1 MTERKLQ
8 RNRRGFT
15 LTEVLLA
22 LAILIILLA
31 LAMIPISRHQ
41 RNIRQTELDSKAE
54 TIYLAAQNRLS
65 QLQAS
70 GRSDEYGKDRATAL
84 NNIPWDAEQDK
95 YTTSTLYYVT
105 SAAKST
111 DTSAA
116 GSILPREQVEAELWD
131 ANWVIEY
138 DPGSGSVYAVFY
150 SEKPMQYSFD
160 AFNPLRSR
168 DRRVQEGATVGY
180 YGGDSVQSE
189 DTGKLTP
196 KMEIINKERLLLKVT
211 CDTPRDPLHFYVT
224 VTDAQGHSTGRME
237 LTGSEVNV
245 SYRTYTVTMVLD
257 DLTEG
262 KRFSQQRRFRQLT
275 PGSDLTLKVEV
286 ESDSR
291 LVDSVTGK
299 LTTNSLFA
307 EVRDGGTTAVVTYAR
322 HLQNLDEGSGLPTA
336 ITRALQEQD
345 IQFVNTG
352 MDDGWDSCYPG
363 RRFTPIYNENLAYYD
378 STVAVGT
385 QSYHPVVYELPVDT
399 DGDGGLF
406 ESFRGTLRNI
416 RLCGAQISVGGNA
429 GGLAGSLRGG
439 TTIEGCQVYLSPTR
453 DKLSSKSEQDI
464 WISGAT
470 AGGLVGRC
478 DYDLTVRNSFAS
490 SVLEGGRYAGGL
502 VGYISGART
511 VYVEHSY
518 ADCYL
523 YASGTTGGLIGSC
536 IGTADITLRD
546 CYTAGFQEADVMAGL
561 VGGELSY
568 GDVIDT
574 CYSASARLNGSEKL
588 TYSTAKPAD
597 VTTGKPDITSTYYMS
612 HGDHDMDGTV
622 FADYEQWSGRSRAD
636 AIEKYLNDA
645 FTAETGGSDTVAYN
659 LVDGMG
665 LGAYRADPLRRLA
678 GSVRGRYTGVLRG
691 LFRRQ
696 LRLPWRQQIH
706 RQNHRHGGGRRLRHG
721 VQHAAGAGSDGA
733 LFAGGPGGH
742 LYPVPCQRHRHG
754 RGLLPAAPAP
764 DTGEHHRGIH
774 GLLPPGAGGGHHL
787 LLQSPFHLLGIGGL
801 RGPGGPQR
809 DRHPHGPAAE

>member
-1 MTERKLQ
+1 MAEKMKKGPSVAGRK
-8 RNRRGFT
+8 T
-15 LTEVLLA
+15 LKCPHKQGINLNMREQKGNPRLTLLVGC
-22 LAILIILLA
+22 LAIVILA
-31 LAMIPISRHQ
+31 GCVAKFGVIDQYR
-41 RNIRQTELDSKAE
+41 RLD
-54 TIYLAAQNRLS
+54 AAQAAYASVHTEYTQMQELLKGYDRL
-65 QLQAS
+65 LM
-70 GRSDEYGKDRATAL
+70 EYRTYSMEWAT
-84 NNIPWDAEQDK
+84 D
-95 YTTSTLYYVT
+95 
-105 SAAKST
+105 
-111 DTSAA
+111 
-116 GSILPREQVEAELWD
+116 G
-131 ANWVIEY
+131 
-138 DPGSGSVYAVFY
+138 
-150 SEKPMQYSFD
+150 
-160 AFNPLRSR
+160 
-168 DRRVQEGATVGY
+168 
-180 YGGDSVQSE
+180 SE
-189 DTGKLTP
+189 DNGKLTP

-262 KRFSQQRRFRQLT
+262 KRFSQQCRFRQLT

-291 LVDSVTGK
+291 LVASVTGK
-299 LTTNSLFA
+299 LTTNSLF
-307 EVRDGGTTAVVTYAR
+307 AVVTYAR

-336 ITRALQEQD
+336 ITRTLQEQD

-363 RRFTPIYNENLAYYD
+363 RRFTPIYNENLTYYD

-385 QSYHPVVYELPVDT
+385 QSYHPVIYELPVDT

-416 RLCGAQISVGGNA
+416 RLCGAKISAGGNA

-453 DKLSSKSEQDI
+453 DKLSSKNEQDI

-478 DYDLTVRNSFAS
+478 GYDLTVRNSFVS
-490 SVLEGGRYAGGL
+490 TVLEGGRYAGGL
-502 VGYISGART
+502 VGYISGTRT

-546 CYTAGFQEADVMAGL
+546 CYTVGFQEADVMAGL

-568 GDVIDT
+568 GD
-574 CYSASARLNGSEKL
+574 
-588 TYSTAKPAD
+588 
-597 VTTGKPDITSTYYMS
+597 
-612 HGDHDMDGTV
+612 HDMDGTV
-622 FADYEQWSGRSRAD
+622 FADYEQWSGRNRAD
-636 AIEKYLNDA
+636 AIAKYLNDA

-665 LGAYRADPLRRLA
+665 LGAYSYPRLMGLTHYGDWQAQFEAGTLVYYEVYSDGSYGFRGANKSTVKTTGTVAGDGYGMVYSTLPEQDLTVRYSLGGREVTSTLYRANAIDM
-678 GSVRGRYTGVLRG
+678 
-691 LFRRQ
+691 
-696 LRLPWRQQIH
+696 
-706 RQNHRHGGGRRLRHG
+706 GGG
-721 VQHAAGAGSDGA
+721 
-733 LFAGGPGGH
+733 
-742 LYPVPCQRHRHG
+742 YY
-754 RGLLPAAPAP
+754 LLPLPRTLVNTTEVSTDFYRRVQVE
-764 DTGEHHRGIH
+764 DTTYY
-774 GLLPPGAGGGHHL
+774 
-787 LLQSPFHLLGIGGL
+787 FN
-801 RGPGGPQR
+801 
-809 DRHPHGPAAE
+809 PHFTC

>member
-416 RLCGAQISVGGNA
+416 RLCGAQISAGGNA

-478 DYDLTVRNSFAS
+478 GYDLTVRNSFAS

-502 VGYISGART
+502 VGYISGTRT
-511 VYVEHSY
+511 VYVEPPTPTATSTPP
-518 ADCYL
+518 APPA
-523 YASGTTGGLIGSC
+523 ASSAAVPARRTSPC
-536 IGTADITLRD
+536 GTATPPVFRKRTSWRVWWAVS
-546 CYTAGFQEADVMAGL
+546 CPTAT
-561 VGGELSY
+561 S
-568 GDVIDT
+568 
-574 CYSASARLNGSEKL
+574 
-588 TYSTAKPAD
+588 STP
-597 VTTGKPDITSTYYMS
+597 VT
-612 HGDHDMDGTV
+612 
-622 FADYEQWSGRSRAD
+622 
-636 AIEKYLNDA
+636 
-645 FTAETGGSDTVAYN
+645 
-659 LVDGMG
+659 
-665 LGAYRADPLRRLA
+665 
-678 GSVRGRYTGVLRG
+678 
-691 LFRRQ
+691 
-696 LRLPWRQQIH
+696 
-706 RQNHRHGGGRRLRHG
+706 
-721 VQHAAGAGSDGA
+721 
-733 LFAGGPGGH
+733 
-742 LYPVPCQRHRHG
+742 
-754 RGLLPAAPAP
+754 APAP
-764 DTGEHHRGIH
+764 G
-774 GLLPPGAGGGHHL
+774 
-787 LLQSPFHLLGIGGL
+787 
-801 RGPGGPQR
+801 
-809 DRHPHGPAAE
+809 

>member
-291 LVDSVTGK
+291 LVDSVTG
-299 LTTNSLFA
+299 NSPPTVSLPRCGTA
-307 EVRDGGTTAVVTYAR
+307 APPPWSPMPGICKIWTRAPVCPPPSHGRCRSRISSSSTPAWTTAGTAAIR
-322 HLQNLDEGSGLPTA
+322 AGGSPPS
-336 ITRALQEQD
+336 ITR
-345 IQFVNTG
+345 T
-352 MDDGWDSCYPG
+352 S
-363 RRFTPIYNENLAYYD
+363 PI
-378 STVAVGT
+378 
-385 QSYHPVVYELPVDT
+385 
-399 DGDGGLF
+399 
-406 ESFRGTLRNI
+406 
-416 RLCGAQISVGGNA
+416 
-429 GGLAGSLRGG
+429 
-439 TTIEGCQVYLSPTR
+439 TTAPSP
-453 DKLSSKSEQDI
+453 
-464 WISGAT
+464 
-470 AGGLVGRC
+470 
-478 DYDLTVRNSFAS
+478 
-490 SVLEGGRYAGGL
+490 
-502 VGYISGART
+502 
-511 VYVEHSY
+511 
-518 ADCYL
+518 
-523 YASGTTGGLIGSC
+523 
-536 IGTADITLRD
+536 
-546 CYTAGFQEADVMAGL
+546 
-561 VGGELSY
+561 
-568 GDVIDT
+568 
-574 CYSASARLNGSEKL
+574 
-588 TYSTAKPAD
+588 
-597 VTTGKPDITSTYYMS
+597 
-612 HGDHDMDGTV
+612 
-622 FADYEQWSGRSRAD
+622 
-636 AIEKYLNDA
+636 
-645 FTAETGGSDTVAYN
+645 
-659 LVDGMG
+659 
-665 LGAYRADPLRRLA
+665 
-678 GSVRGRYTGVLRG
+678 
-691 LFRRQ
+691 
-696 LRLPWRQQIH
+696 
-706 RQNHRHGGGRRLRHG
+706 
-721 VQHAAGAGSDGA
+721 
-733 LFAGGPGGH
+733 
-742 LYPVPCQRHRHG
+742 
-754 RGLLPAAPAP
+754 
-764 DTGEHHRGIH
+764 
-774 GLLPPGAGGGHHL
+774 
-787 LLQSPFHLLGIGGL
+787 
-801 RGPGGPQR
+801 
-809 DRHPHGPAAE
+809 

>member
-41 RNIRQTELDSKAE
+41 RNIRQSELDSKAE

-105 SAAKST
+105 STAKST
-111 DTSAA
+111 ATSAA

-299 LTTNSLFA
+299 LATNSLFT

-385 QSYHPVVYELPVDT
+385 QSYHPVIYELPVDT

-406 ESFRGTLRNI
+406 ESFRGTLQNI
-416 RLCGAQISVGGNA
+416 RLCGAEISADGNA
-429 GGLAGSLRGG
+429 GGLAGSLRGD

-453 DKLSSKSEQDI
+453 DKLSSKTSR
-464 WISGAT
+464 ISGSAAPPSVVWWAAVVMTSPSAT
-470 AGGLVGRC
+470 ALPPPCWRV
-478 DYDLTVRNSFAS
+478 A
-490 SVLEGGRYAGGL
+490 A
-502 VGYISGART
+502 A
-511 VYVEHSY
+511 
-518 ADCYL
+518 
-523 YASGTTGGLIGSC
+523 
-536 IGTADITLRD
+536 
-546 CYTAGFQEADVMAGL
+546 
-561 VGGELSY
+561 
-568 GDVIDT
+568 
-574 CYSASARLNGSEKL
+574 
-588 TYSTAKPAD
+588 PA
-597 VTTGKPDITSTYYMS
+597 VWWATS
-612 HGDHDMDGTV
+612 
-622 FADYEQWSGRSRAD
+622 
-636 AIEKYLNDA
+636 
-645 FTAETGGSDTVAYN
+645 
-659 LVDGMG
+659 
-665 LGAYRADPLRRLA
+665 
-678 GSVRGRYTGVLRG
+678 
-691 LFRRQ
+691 
-696 LRLPWRQQIH
+696 
-706 RQNHRHGGGRRLRHG
+706 
-721 VQHAAGAGSDGA
+721 
-733 LFAGGPGGH
+733 
-742 LYPVPCQRHRHG
+742 
-754 RGLLPAAPAP
+754 AAPAP
-764 DTGEHHRGIH
+764 SMWSTPTPTATST
-774 GLLPPGAGGGHHL
+774 PPA
-787 LLQSPFHLLGIGGL
+787 P
-801 RGPGGPQR
+801 
-809 DRHPHGPAAE
+809 PAASSAAASARRTSPCGTATPPASRRPTSWRVWWAVSCPTATSSTPVTAPAPG

>member
-291 LVDSVTGK
+291 LVDSDRK
-299 LTTNSLFA
+299 S
-307 EVRDGGTTAVVTYAR
+307 VV
-322 HLQNLDEGSGLPTA
+322 
-336 ITRALQEQD
+336 
-345 IQFVNTG
+345 
-352 MDDGWDSCYPG
+352 
-363 RRFTPIYNENLAYYD
+363 
-378 STVAVGT
+378 
-385 QSYHPVVYELPVDT
+385 
-399 DGDGGLF
+399 
-406 ESFRGTLRNI
+406 
-416 RLCGAQISVGGNA
+416 
-429 GGLAGSLRGG
+429 
-439 TTIEGCQVYLSPTR
+439 
-453 DKLSSKSEQDI
+453 
-464 WISGAT
+464 
-470 AGGLVGRC
+470 
-478 DYDLTVRNSFAS
+478 
-490 SVLEGGRYAGGL
+490 
-502 VGYISGART
+502 
-511 VYVEHSY
+511 
-518 ADCYL
+518 
-523 YASGTTGGLIGSC
+523 
-536 IGTADITLRD
+536 
-546 CYTAGFQEADVMAGL
+546 
-561 VGGELSY
+561 
-568 GDVIDT
+568 
-574 CYSASARLNGSEKL
+574 
-588 TYSTAKPAD
+588 
-597 VTTGKPDITSTYYMS
+597 
-612 HGDHDMDGTV
+612 
-622 FADYEQWSGRSRAD
+622 
-636 AIEKYLNDA
+636 
-645 FTAETGGSDTVAYN
+645 
-659 LVDGMG
+659 
-665 LGAYRADPLRRLA
+665 
-678 GSVRGRYTGVLRG
+678 
-691 LFRRQ
+691 
-696 LRLPWRQQIH
+696 
-706 RQNHRHGGGRRLRHG
+706 
-721 VQHAAGAGSDGA
+721 
-733 LFAGGPGGH
+733 
-742 LYPVPCQRHRHG
+742 
-754 RGLLPAAPAP
+754 
-764 DTGEHHRGIH
+764 
-774 GLLPPGAGGGHHL
+774 
-787 LLQSPFHLLGIGGL
+787 
-801 RGPGGPQR
+801 
-809 DRHPHGPAAE
+809 

>member
-1 MTERKLQ
+1 MTERKPQ

-116 GSILPREQVEAELWD
+116 GASCPVSRWRRSCGT
-131 ANWVIEY
+131 
-138 DPGSGSVYAVFY
+138 PTGSSSMTPAAAVFTPCFTAK
-150 SEKPMQYSFD
+150 SPCST
-160 AFNPLRSR
+160 ASTPSTPCAHGIAGC
-168 DRRVQEGATVGY
+168 RRGATVGY

-363 RRFTPIYNENLAYYD
+363 
-378 STVAVGT
+378 
-385 QSYHPVVYELPVDT
+385 
-399 DGDGGLF
+399 
-406 ESFRGTLRNI
+406 
-416 RLCGAQISVGGNA
+416 
-429 GGLAGSLRGG
+429 
-439 TTIEGCQVYLSPTR
+439 
-453 DKLSSKSEQDI
+453 
-464 WISGAT
+464 
-470 AGGLVGRC
+470 
-478 DYDLTVRNSFAS
+478 
-490 SVLEGGRYAGGL
+490 
-502 VGYISGART
+502 
-511 VYVEHSY
+511 
-518 ADCYL
+518 
-523 YASGTTGGLIGSC
+523 
-536 IGTADITLRD
+536 
-546 CYTAGFQEADVMAGL
+546 
-561 VGGELSY
+561 
-568 GDVIDT
+568 
-574 CYSASARLNGSEKL
+574 
-588 TYSTAKPAD
+588 
-597 VTTGKPDITSTYYMS
+597 
-612 HGDHDMDGTV
+612 
-622 FADYEQWSGRSRAD
+622 
-636 AIEKYLNDA
+636 
-645 FTAETGGSDTVAYN
+645 AEV
-659 LVDGMG
+659 
-665 LGAYRADPLRRLA
+665 
-678 GSVRGRYTGVLRG
+678 
-691 LFRRQ
+691 
-696 LRLPWRQQIH
+696 
-706 RQNHRHGGGRRLRHG
+706 
-721 VQHAAGAGSDGA
+721 
-733 LFAGGPGGH
+733 
-742 LYPVPCQRHRHG
+742 
-754 RGLLPAAPAP
+754 
-764 DTGEHHRGIH
+764 
-774 GLLPPGAGGGHHL
+774 
-787 LLQSPFHLLGIGGL
+787 
-801 RGPGGPQR
+801 
-809 DRHPHGPAAE
+809 HPHL